1 MSQNDAQ
8 KPTEPID
15 VYAVLAV
22 FVDQLA
28 SIAWQ
33 KLGLQHDPITGK
45 LEADLDQAKVAI
57 DATAGLALHLEG
69 QLDDE
74 DKRRIHGLLRDLKVN
89 YVQKTSGGG
98 A

>member
-1 MSQNDAQ
+1 MSQNDAHNP
-8 KPTEPID
+8 KEPID

-45 LEADLDQAKVAI
+45 LEQDIDQAKVAI
-57 DATAGLALHLEG
+57 DATAGLVLHLEG

-74 DKRRIHGLLRDLKVN
+74 DKRRIHSLLRDLKVN
-89 YVQKTSGGG
+89 YVQRSSGGG